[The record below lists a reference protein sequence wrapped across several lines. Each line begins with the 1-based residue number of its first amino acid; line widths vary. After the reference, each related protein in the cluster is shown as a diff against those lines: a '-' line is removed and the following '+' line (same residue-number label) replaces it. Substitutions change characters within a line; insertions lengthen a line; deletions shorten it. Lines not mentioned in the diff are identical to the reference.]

1 MLIWRLHYF
10 CKMRVL
16 ITFALSIYLF
26 SCKGKPSETTSSE
39 VNDTTQFFQ
48 VSEFIEEQVK
58 DVNKTP
64 YYIYKKTIENEKT
77 DSTTITNQQFA
88 VLAKQFLEP
97 DINNPSLK
105 KEYIESPFFDQTT
118 NTYTLNY
125 TTKNKELE
133 IQNIDVLLLED
144 AETLKRIFIRKFFN
158 YGGDSSA
165 IEQLSWT
172 PNHRFQVSRMVQK
185 PDQPETSRQTI
196 VVWNDKN

>member
-1 MLIWRLHYF
+1 ML
-10 CKMRVL
+10 
-16 ITFALSIYLF
+16 ALSIYLF
-26 SCKGKPSETTSSE
+26 SCKGKPSETSTSE
-39 VNDTTQFFQ
+39 VKDTTQFFQ
-48 VSEFIEEQVK
+48 VSQFIEEQVK

-64 YYIYKKTIENEKT
+64 YYIYKKTIENGKT
-77 DSTTITNQQFA
+77 DSATLTNQQFGE
-88 VLAKQFLEP
+88 LAKHFLEP
-97 DINNPSLK
+97 DINNASLK
-105 KEYIESPFFDQTT
+105 KEYTETPFFDQTT

-133 IQNIDVLLLED
+133 IQNIDILLLED

-158 YGGDSSA
+158 YGSDSSA

-185 PDQPETSRQTI
+185 PDQAETSRQTI